1 MKPTLTLE
9 EVIAFPR
16 QLPLETVGFHW
27 TFLLAPLLAL
37 ICSVLLKKVRGD
49 SQAALYSMAGT
60 GFLLGS
66 LSTFFLF
73 VILMPA
79 NSPRSAVEYDAYYD
93 SWVTEYVEPYIG
105 ELPAEELVV
114 KEVTYNHML
123 EAKRTESEEGKTPV
137 NVIDRYGQKHAL
149 WVTVVYEEDRE
160 QSKLVYQELLLDLD
174 FQASQKAFYLQTKPV
189 FEAGFKNSLLVTGD
203 KGLWEYT
210 NERERYMQE

>member
-37 ICSVLLKKVRGD
+37 ICSLLLKKVRGD
-49 SQAALYSMAGT
+49 SQTALYSMAGT

-79 NSPRSAVEYDAYYD
+79 NSPRSAAEYDAYYD
-93 SWVTEYVEPYIG
+93 SWVTEYVEPYIR
-105 ELPAEELVV
+105 ELPIEELVI
-114 KEVTYNHML
+114 KEAAYNHFL
-123 EAKRTESEEGKTPV
+123 EGKRTESEEGKTPV
-137 NVIDRYGQKHAL
+137 KVTDQYGRKHAL

-160 QSKLVYQELLLDLD
+160 QSELVYQELFLDLD
-174 FQASQKAFYLQTKPV
+174 FQASQEAFYLQTKPV
-189 FEAGFKNSLLVTGD
+189 YEAGFKNVRLYTGD
-203 KGLWEYT
+203 KALWEVA
-210 NERERYMQE
+210 NGKGEKD